1 MHLRRPKKR
10 KKKSD
15 AVFNVITILISVVL
29 AVGIFMVGPYYLS
42 LLIGRYIKSES
53 LVILIEGL
61 IRVCIFVGYVSL
73 MHLDSIKQAAEAN
86 S

>member
-1 MHLRRPKKR
+1 M
-10 KKKSD
+10 
-15 AVFNVITILISVVL
+15 ITILISVVL

-61 IRVCIFVGYVSL
+61 IRVCILSDMFHSY
-73 MHLDSIKQAAEAN
+73 H
-86 S
+86 